1 MEQLFG
7 TDWTITPAG
16 GSTGE
21 AYMASNHEKRL
32 FLKRNS
38 SPFLAVLSAEGIVP
52 KLLWTKRMANGDVI
66 TAQHWLEGRELDPEE
81 MQHPQVARMLSKI
94 HHSPELLDMLLKIG
108 KAPILPNELL
118 REIRLA
124 FRNVQPD
131 QIELYQAFKYLKET
145 LSYVENQPQVV
156 CHCDLNHNNWL
167 LSEDGQLFLIDW
179 DSAKV
184 ADPAMDIGMLL
195 FWYIPEE
202 DWGMWL
208 EQYGATNE
216 FIKERMYWYLMLYH
230 VSNLLKEKEK
240 SSAKAQQYLIQL
252 RRLLARVQSNI

>member
-1 MEQLFG
+1 MDYLFG

-21 AYMASNHEKRL
+21 AYMAANSEKRL

-108 KAPILPNELL
+108 KAPILPQDLL
-118 REIRLA
+118 QEVKVHVRTA
-124 FRNVQPD
+124 QPD
-131 QIELYQAFKYLKET
+131 QIELYQAYKFLKET
-145 LSYVENQPQVV
+145 LPFVENQQQVV

-184 ADPAMDIGMLL
+184 ADPALDIGMLL
-195 FWYIPEE
+195 FWYIPEK
-202 DWGMWL
+202 DWKMWL
-208 EQYGATNE
+208 NKYGETNDH
-216 FIKERMYWYLMLYH
+216 IKERMYWYLILDH
-230 VSNLLKEKEK
+230 VKHFLNQKEKN
-240 SSAKAQQYLIQL
+240 SAKALQYLNQL
-252 RRLLARVQSNI
+252 RRLLAHVQSS